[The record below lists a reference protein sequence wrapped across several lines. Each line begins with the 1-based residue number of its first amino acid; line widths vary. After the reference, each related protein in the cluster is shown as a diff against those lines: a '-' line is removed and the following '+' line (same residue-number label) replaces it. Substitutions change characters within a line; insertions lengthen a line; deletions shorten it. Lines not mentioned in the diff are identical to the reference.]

1 MNTIVF
7 PCPCGNAL
15 QAPPEQIGQS
25 VPCPRCG
32 ASVTVPNASADG
44 FHLVYA
50 PGMQELGQAMS
61 MEDIQQ
67 ALHNGTLTSHDLIL
81 WKGTWLPFGAVFE
94 LPDPAPPETA
104 AEQPALPTSF
114 SQLPPIPN
122 SNPKGL
128 REDAA
133 LTARRKGP
141 SPALLI
147 ALALAVIAGII
158 AILLII
164 RN

>member
-1 MNTIVF
+1 MNSIVF

-25 VPCPRCG
+25 IPCPRCG
-32 ASVTVPNASADG
+32 GMVTVPNASTEG

-50 PGMQELGQAMS
+50 PGMQEIGQPMS

-67 ALHNGTLTSHDLIL
+67 ALQVGTLTSHDLIL
-81 WKGTWLPFGAVFE
+81 WKGTWLPLGSVFE
-94 LPDPAPPETA
+94 LPDPAPPEIA
-104 AEQPALPTSF
+104 AESPSLPTSF
-114 SQLPPIPN
+114 SQLPPIPG

-128 REDAA
+128 RQSTS
-133 LTARRKGP
+133 LSTKRKGP
-141 SPALLI
+141 LSALLI
-147 ALALAVIAGII
+147 ALAIVAIGILI